1 MAIDYKREL
10 EIAAKS
16 MILVH
21 EPDTLIRMIVRLMV
35 QKVKV
40 IHAGILLH
48 DEQRNS
54 YILRVSRGPTGTKVP
69 SEFARM
75 DYNNPLIRFFKERI
89 DKELLGDG
97 YVTLREA
104 KHFLRK
110 TTISAEEKDI
120 VKAVLHQMEI
130 LDATVCIPSYFQNE
144 LLGVLFMGKKKNGRE
159 LQRKELDFL
168 VALAHDVAM
177 AIRNARLFKQLQ
189 TELYKRKQLFI
200 NTTIALAAAIEA
212 KDHYT
217 LGHTQR
223 VTDLSLKI
231 GKRLI
236 KLQEE
241 RLSENFLEQLHMA
254 ALLHDVGKI
263 GIPESILNKEGPLT
277 NEEKKRMQLHPVIGA
292 NILQPIK
299 ELEEAILGV
308 KYHHERYDG
317 KGYPEGLNNG
327 KIPLIAAIIA
337 VADTF
342 DAMTT
347 DRQYRAAISKK
358 EAIQE
363 IQRVSGQQLHPQIVS
378 IFLQLSKEGKV

>member
-89 DKELLGDG
+89 DKKLPGDG

-104 KHFLRK
+104 RHFLRK
-110 TTISAEEKDI
+110 AAIPEEEKDI

-347 DRQYRAAISKK
+347 DRQYRAAMSKE
-358 EAIQE
+358 EAVRE